1 MVTILILV
9 VLLPEVGEIVELRL
23 HFLTFFVCVLILCV
37 CVQSNNICEVS
48 VYCCRLQDGLGTRIV
63 SRNDGESLSARLPS
77 PCSLGDMVVYYE
89 CIPF

>member
-23 HFLTFFVCVLILCV
+23 HFLTFFNCFHFM